1 MREVKF
7 RWVDKYLVH
16 LKLQEK
22 LFLLFGLPMLMMVIL
37 AAIGISRDFTAF
49 ENEQR
54 HQAHSEVAVLARV
67 LTSLDQQQ
75 AIKAVKDAGS
85 NLALFDGS
93 GRPFGDFSGAMAGEL
108 DRLEGKTRIEQ
119 GQVLAAAS
127 VPGKN
132 WQLAMAQPL
141 QKAAFWDTSK
151 DYFILMA
158 IALVVLAF
166 ITYYVSTFIGGALFS
181 QVQAL
186 TKVAEGD
193 LTFRLNFLP
202 VRDEFSAL
210 AIAIDKLAE
219 RQHRLVKLVK
229 DSSDALAGS
238 ADLFGTEAAN
248 TDRLAQSQ
256 RQSLDSLATAME
268 EMSATVK
275 EVARHA
281 EDASGE
287 TQRASNESQKGTRNI
302 QQTIGAI
309 EALSREIFDAS
320 SAVAKVNDN
329 ASHIDEVVTTIKAI
343 SEQTNLLALNA
354 AIEAARAGEQ
364 GRGFAVVADEVRTL
378 AARTQQATVEIQKM
392 IESLQSGTGEAIR
405 IMDKTVQQAE
415 HSGTLIA
422 QAGQDL
428 STINRHSEQVF
439 SMMAQIAASAEEQS
453 AVAEDIAHNIS
464 SVRQQSLEVEKA
476 AKDNADGTREL
487 NRLSGSLADILKGLK
502 I

>member
-7 RWVDKYLVH
+7 RWIDKYLIH

-22 LFLLFGLPMLMMVIL
+22 LFLLFGLPMLVMVLL
-37 AAIGISRDFTAF
+37 ASIGISRDFKAL
-49 ENEQR
+49 EDEQL
-54 HQAHSEVAVLARV
+54 HLAQAQVQTLAQALAVLPEAE
-67 LTSLDQQQ
+67 
-75 AIKAVKDAGS
+75 AIKAVKAAGDD
-85 NLALFDGS
+85 LALYQAN
-93 GRPFGDFSGAMAGEL
+93 GRPFPGFAGSLSNKLERLAQSAQVEHGQIMAA
-108 DRLEGKTRIEQ
+108 T
-119 GQVLAAAS
+119 S
-127 VPGKN
+127 VPGRD
-132 WQLAMAQPL
+132 WYLSLHSPL
-141 QKAAFWDTSK
+141 EEAEFWATSQ
-151 DYFILMA
+151 DYLVLLGA
-158 IALVVLAF
+158 ALVLLSI
-166 ITYYVSTFIGGALFS
+166 ITYYVSTFIGGALYT

-193 LTFRLNFLP
+193 LTFRLNFFP
-202 VRDEFSAL
+202 VRDEFSTL

-219 RQHRLVKLVK
+219 RQHQLVKLIK
-229 DSSDALAGS
+229 ESSDALGGS
-238 ADLFGTEAAN
+238 ADLFGSEAAN
-248 TDRLAQSQ
+248 TQRLAQDQ

-287 TQRASNESQKGTRNI
+287 TQHASNESQKGARNI

-309 EALSREIFDAS
+309 EALSREIFEAS
-320 SAVAKVNDN
+320 AAVTKVNDN
-329 ASHIDEVVTTIKAI
+329 ARRIDEVVTTINGI

-392 IESLQSGTGEAIR
+392 IEALQAGTGEVAR

-415 HSGTLIA
+415 HGGTLIA
-422 QAGQDL
+422 QAGEDL
-428 STINRHSEQVF
+428 TTITRHSEQVF

-453 AVAEDIAHNIS
+453 AVAEEIAQNITA
-464 SVRQQSLEVEKA
+464 VRQQSLSVEQA
-476 AKDNADGTREL
+476 AQDNAKGTQEL
-487 NRLSGSLADILKGLK
+487 QGLARSLADILKGLK